1 MVKVML
7 SCLPAG
13 TTSLA
18 VAASIARGFA
28 AADARPVVVYVE
40 APSAQ
45 SPSSAPGGAP
55 RRARACLDCRLA
67 EDDERAT
74 TAGDDG
80 SAATVGRAAFFV
92 AQLGAAL
99 VGAFGAGLFSGFSG
113 PLPPC
118 SR

>member
-40 APSAQ
+40 APSTQ
-45 SPSSAPGGAP
+45 PK
-55 RRARACLDCRLA
+55 R
-67 EDDERAT
+67 
-74 TAGDDG
+74 
-80 SAATVGRAAFFV
+80 
-92 AQLGAAL
+92 
-99 VGAFGAGLFSGFSG
+99 
-113 PLPPC
+113 
-118 SR
+118 